1 MIALSGIFFIS
12 SQFKYKSWANKIVK
26 SFEEECT
33 QTINILENATE
44 EECNI
49 ILNVRLRNDSTLASM
64 TNSQEEK
71 TRKSFDNVLKAAT
84 ARLKVLK
91 KESLI

>member
-1 MIALSGIFFIS
+1 MKGHPNR
-12 SQFKYKSWANKIVK
+12 SWANKIVK

-33 QTINILENATE
+33 QTINLLQNATE

-49 ILNVRLRNDSTLASM
+49 ILNIRLKNDSTLVSM

-91 KESLI
+91 KEQSI